1 MVTAKDLKASKLQLV
16 SKCFIRK
23 EGVSPDL
30 EVVIRVS
37 CFSSNVWNVA
47 LVLYCRLAH
56 TILR

>member
-1 MVTAKDLKASKLQLV
+1 MVTAKDLKALKLQLV

-30 EVVIRVS
+30 EMVIRVS
-37 CFSSNVWNVA
+37 CFSSTVWNVA
-47 LVLYCRLAH
+47 VVSYCRLAR